1 VTGPVVVGIG
11 NPFRRDDGVG
21 AVVAERVRRAQ
32 PPGVRVVELDGEPAR
47 LVDAWAG
54 APVAI
59 VVDAMRSGAA
69 PGTLRRAELATTGG
83 RDDRTG
89 VPGSVAPLRPA
100 SSHACS
106 LGDAVDL
113 GRAVGRLPARL
124 VVYTVEGRDFADG
137 PGLSDPVA
145 AAVPDVVARVVADA
159 TAPVA
164 TTTATAC
171 ALAHRREAG

>member
-21 AVVAERVRRAQ
+21 TAVADRLRRAL
-32 PPGVRVVELDGEPAR
+32 PPGVRVVALDGEPAR

-69 PGTLRRAELATTGG
+69 PGTLRRTELATTAG
-83 RDDRTG
+83 RDDRVD
-89 VPGSVAPLRPA
+89 VPEPVAPARSA
-100 SSHACS
+100 SSHAYS
-106 LGDAVDL
+106 LRDAVDL
-113 GRAVGRLPARL
+113 GRALGRVPARL
-124 VVYTVEGRDFADG
+124 VLYTVEGRDFADG

-145 AAVPDVVARVVADA
+145 AVVPEVAARVVADA
-159 TAPVA
+159 TDPAVTAGAGAP
-164 TTTATAC
+164 T
-171 ALAHRREAG
+171 HRSEAG

>member
-21 AVVAERVRRAQ
+21 TAVADRLRRAL
-32 PPGVRVVELDGEPAR
+32 PPGVRVVALDGEPAR

-69 PGTLRRAELATTGG
+69 PGTLRRTELATTAG
-83 RDDRTG
+83 RDDRVD
-89 VPGSVAPLRPA
+89 VPEPVAPARSA
-100 SSHACS
+100 SSHAYS
-106 LGDAVDL
+106 LRDAVDL
-113 GRAVGRLPARL
+113 GRALGRVPARL
-124 VVYTVEGRDFADG
+124 VLYTVEGRDFADG

-145 AAVPDVVARVVADA
+145 AVVPEVAARVVADA
-159 TAPVA
+159 TDPAITAAAGAP
-164 TTTATAC
+164 T
-171 ALAHRREAG
+171 HRSEAG

>member
-21 AVVAERVRRAQ
+21 AVVADRVRQAR

-59 VVDAMRSGAA
+59 VIDAMRSGAA
-69 PGTLRRAELATTGG
+69 PGTLRRAELATTGC

-89 VPGSVAPLRPA
+89 VSGSAAPVRPA
-100 SSHACS
+100 STHACS

-113 GRAVGRLPARL
+113 GRALDRVPARL
-124 VVYTVEGRDFADG
+124 VLYTVEGRDFADG
-137 PGLSDPVA
+137 PGLSEPVA
-145 AAVPDVVARVVADA
+145 AVVPDVVARVVADA

-164 TTTATAC
+164 KATATAD
-171 ALAHRREAG
+171 APAHRSEAG

>member
-21 AVVAERVRRAQ
+21 TAVADRLRRAL
-32 PPGVRVVELDGEPAR
+32 PPGVRVVALDGEPAR

-69 PGTLRRAELATTGG
+69 PGTLRRTELATTAG
-83 RDDRTG
+83 RDDRVD
-89 VPGSVAPLRPA
+89 VPEPVAPARSA
-100 SSHACS
+100 SSHAYS
-106 LGDAVDL
+106 LRDAVDL
-113 GRAVGRLPARL
+113 GRALGRVPARL
-124 VVYTVEGRDFADG
+124 VLYTVEGRDFADG

-145 AAVPDVVARVVADA
+145 AVVPEVAARVVADA
-159 TAPVA
+159 TDPAVTAAAGAP
-164 TTTATAC
+164 T
-171 ALAHRREAG
+171 HRSEAG